1 MASDEKI
8 RNIND
13 SIHWKQQADRVEN
26 QRLQNQVHLEN
37 LRRSAI
43 INTENVHSIEKSQ
56 LINVANSNAS
66 LANA

>member
-1 MASDEKI
+1 VVSNEKV

-13 SIHWKQQADRVEN
+13 SVHWKQQADRVEH

-43 INTENVHSIEKSQ
+43 INTENAHSIEKSQ
-56 LINVANSNAS
+56 LISVANANAS

>member
-1 MASDEKI
+1 VASDEKI

>member
-43 INTENVHSIEKSQ
+43 INTENAHSIENSQ